1 MPLLY
6 YYRPLQVTL
15 DAFTQRFQLVVNDLG
30 ENYGYE
36 RQEII
41 AHFSYEFACLC
52 FWLERPAYDP
62 DLVDQALSATH
73 TQALRDALTLIT
85 KIPTYEQKK
94 VAERMGCSER
104 SMPLPLDSFSKMATA
119 ILDVKTINDV
129 SSLEIF
135 NPLIK
140 NLLDEI
146 HSGEI
151 KADVSL
157 KMPSVHLIGW
167 RKNVLPE
174 QWARRCLLTSKSS
187 SIVRLPWQVHR
198 RLRAGFWA
206 TTMLHGRISLELV
219 CRVGFRWILGSKACQ
234 QLLAARERIEVASP
248 NSTIRAT
255 LRHGLFSDDD
265 APRMGSRSCAGHNPG
280 SRKIPAYLWRR
291 SPRTRRMRPCRR
303 LI

>member
-157 KMPSVHLIGW
+157 KNALSTLNWMAEKCSTRAMGSAVPSYIKEFLNCQTAMAGSPATAG
-167 RKNVLPE
+167 RVL
-174 QWARRCLLTSKSS
+174 
-187 SIVRLPWQVHR
+187 
-198 RLRAGFWA
+198 G
-206 TTMLHGRISLELV
+206 
-219 CRVGFRWILGSKACQ
+219 
-234 QLLAARERIEVASP
+234 
-248 NSTIRAT
+248 NN
-255 LRHGLFSDDD
+255 D
-265 APRMGSRSCAGHNPG
+265 APRQDF
-280 SRKIPAYLWRR
+280 
-291 SPRTRRMRPCRR
+291 T
-303 LI
+303 

>member
-1 MPLLY
+1 MSKLFDIFSISAITAAIGYIFGTLQSVLLENLRRHQNKKLEAFKVEQSIKIERDKILSSLRDHALLY

-15 DAFTQRFQLVVNDLG
+15 DAFTRRFQLVVNDLG

-36 RQEII
+36 RQDII

-157 KMPSVHLIGW
+157 KNAL
-167 RKNVLPE
+167 
-174 QWARRCLLTSKSS
+174 
-187 SIVRLPWQVHR
+187 
-198 RLRAGFWA
+198 
-206 TTMLHGRISLELV
+206 
-219 CRVGFRWILGSKACQ
+219 
-234 QLLAARERIEVASP
+234 
-248 NSTIRAT
+248 STLNWMA
-255 LRHGLFSDDD
+255 
-265 APRMGSRSCAGHNPG
+265 
-280 SRKIPAYLWRR
+280 
-291 SPRTRRMRPCRR
+291 
-303 LI
+303 